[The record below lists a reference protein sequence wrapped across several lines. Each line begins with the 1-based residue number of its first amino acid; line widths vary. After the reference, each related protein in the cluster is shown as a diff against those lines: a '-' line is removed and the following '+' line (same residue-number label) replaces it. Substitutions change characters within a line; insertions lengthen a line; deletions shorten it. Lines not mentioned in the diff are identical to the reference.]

1 MKAQLTV
8 PGASDVRFGRG
19 LEWNMLVLSAPEQG
33 RGKGKK
39 EGALPGS
46 ANLERKEWR
55 G

>member
-19 LEWNMLVLSAPEQG
+19 LEWNTLVLSASEQG
-33 RGKGKK
+33 RGKGK